1 MSTFK
6 EFGPNDI
13 KTTQDYFEVITDVLQ
28 TDISSSATRRKSE
41 TFVSGGIGPGV
52 TSSLWHTVF
61 DQDYSLQTANP
72 IMNITF
78 GLSPRS
84 SLVSGSVTYTDS
96 RTGKQYFPSQSLM
109 MREKTFIYREFA
121 QTLLGNSNLDF
132 QLISGSTTSYIREPL
147 FLTFTRLVARDGLK
161 RESFAIKA
169 FVSSA
174 IITGPPTSSKIYT
187 DVGSTSN
194 IETGVGGQVSV
205 LVDSSNTNYPV
216 GLLYLDRG
224 IAILDTQRIFYVSQ
238 SMTGSIRAVNSAG
251 TQLFSGSCN
260 QFFVSACLDDIL
272 DHVCT
277 VRFSSSNETAIAF
290 KNLTTINS
298 TIYYCRFDA
307 DEFNYSSNPTYTDSN
322 NRIVV
327 IEPGQ
332 EARQKSFTFVTSI
345 GGYDALGRCLWN
357 GKLSRPVMKDSQR
370 SFVIEVANDF

>member
-13 KTTQDYFEVITDVLQ
+13 KTTQDFFEVIQDTLQ
-28 TDISSSATRRKSE
+28 TDISSSSTRRKSE
-41 TFVSGGIGPGV
+41 TFVTGGIGPGV

-72 IMNITF
+72 VMNITF
-78 GLSPRS
+78 GISPRS

-109 MREKTFIYREFA
+109 MREKTSIYKQFA
-121 QTLLGNSNLDF
+121 QVLLGNSNLDF
-132 QLISGSTTSYIREPL
+132 QLVSGSTTSYVREPL
-147 FLTFTRLVARDGLK
+147 FITFTRLASRDGIK
-161 RESFAIKA
+161 RESFAIKT

-174 IITGPPTSSKIYT
+174 ILTGPPGSSKIFT
-187 DVGSTSN
+187 DVGSTAN

-205 LVDSSNTNYPV
+205 LVDSSNTSFPV

-238 SMTGSIRAVNSAG
+238 SMTGSIRAVNSSG
-251 TQLFSGSCN
+251 TTLFSGSCN

-298 TIYYCRFDA
+298 TIYYCRFEA

-332 EARQKSFTFVTSI
+332 EARQRSFTFITSI

-357 GKLSRPVMKDSQR
+357 AKISRPVMKDYQR

>member
-28 TDISSSATRRKSE
+28 TDISSSSTRRKSE
-41 TFVSGGIGPGV
+41 TFVTGGVGPGV

-72 IMNITF
+72 IMNVTF

-147 FLTFTRLVARDGLK
+147 FVSFTRLVARDGLK
-161 RESFAIKA
+161 RESFAVKA

-174 IITGPPTSSKIYT
+174 IVTGPPTSSKIYT

-260 QFFVSACLDDIL
+260 QFFCFCLF
-272 DHVCT
+272 
-277 VRFSSSNETAIAF
+277 R
-290 KNLTTINS
+290 
-298 TIYYCRFDA
+298 
-307 DEFNYSSNPTYTDSN
+307 
-322 NRIVV
+322 
-327 IEPGQ
+327 
-332 EARQKSFTFVTSI
+332 
-345 GGYDALGRCLWN
+345 
-357 GKLSRPVMKDSQR
+357 
-370 SFVIEVANDF
+370 

>member
-1 MSTFK
+1 
-6 EFGPNDI
+6 
-13 KTTQDYFEVITDVLQ
+13 
-28 TDISSSATRRKSE
+28 
-41 TFVSGGIGPGV
+41 
-52 TSSLWHTVF
+52 VF

-132 QLISGSTTSYIREPL
+132 QITEASSVYYIREPL

-169 FVSSA
+169 FGTSSYLV
-174 IITGPPTSSKIYT
+174 GPPSVSKIYT

-194 IETGVGGQVSV
+194 IETSVGGQVSV
-205 LVDSSNTNYPV
+205 LVDSSNTSYPV

-238 SMTGSIRAVNSAG
+238 SMTGLIRVVNDSG
-251 TQLFSGSCN
+251 TETFTGNCN

-272 DHVCT
+272 DHICT

-307 DEFNYSSNPTYTDSN
+307 DEFNYSSNPTYTDAN

-332 EARQKSFTFVTSI
+332 GRGHEAHR
-345 GGYDALGRCLWN
+345 GGAAIVPGHM
-357 GKLSRPVMKDSQR
+357 VQ
-370 SFVIEVANDF
+370 